1 MFDVECSMF
10 LSKSARGLA
19 HSKTLRVQCELSK
32 QPTGLGLHRLKQG
45 EHSAARCASIWPS
58 ERPARRGLRALP
70 TNFPRNPNPRC
81 KTRII
86 FPRQRRAKSLES
98 AVKPCA
104 PTQTIPPVPVKRG
117 GTSSRRPDRKS
128 VV

>member
-86 FPRQRRAKSLES
+86 FPRQRRAKSLEFAS
-98 AVKPCA
+98 NHALRPR
-104 PTQTIPPVPVKRG
+104 PFRL
-117 GTSSRRPDRKS
+117 SRRNAARS
-128 VV
+128 EEHTSELQAL